1 MILIHKLY
9 INNNILYILYILQ
22 IEHYIPGM
30 LDEIKL
36 RSNQGLEYIKVYSNL
51 CVEKLNEHSI
61 ATLQWLEHNVFV

>member
-1 MILIHKLY
+1 
-9 INNNILYILYILQ
+9 
-22 IEHYIPGM
+22 M

-36 RSNQGLEYIKVYSNL
+36 RSNQGLEYMKVYSNL